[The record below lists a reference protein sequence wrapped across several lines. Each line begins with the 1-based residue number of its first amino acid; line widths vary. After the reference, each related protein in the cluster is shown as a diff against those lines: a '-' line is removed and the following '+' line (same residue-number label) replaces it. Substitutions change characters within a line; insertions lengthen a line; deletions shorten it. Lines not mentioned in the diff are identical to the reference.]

1 MEVHK
6 IVIVK
11 RAAHKVSYFLDYLA
25 RWVLTA
31 LMLLVVGNVIM
42 RCLLKSPIQGT
53 VEFVEFLN
61 AVVIGLALAYC
72 ATLGGHI
79 FVTFFTERLNKTL
92 QLVIDIVIDL
102 LVLAFLGLTVS
113 RLYIYGQSMYQLGQ
127 VSLTTQTPYYPFVY
141 TIVVGVLAYC
151 LVVVGD
157 IIENIAKAVKK

>member
-1 MEVHK
+1 M
-6 IVIVK
+6 IVK
-11 RAAHKVSYFLDYLA
+11 KAAIKVSSFLDYLA

-31 LMLLVVGNVIM
+31 LMVLVVGNVIM
-42 RCLLKSPIQGT
+42 RFLGSPIQGT

-72 ATLGGHI
+72 ATQGGHI
-79 FVTFFTERLNKTL
+79 FVTFFVERLNKTA

-102 LVLAFLGLTVS
+102 LVLAFLVLAVS

-141 TIVVGVLAYC
+141 TIVVGMLAYC

-157 IIENIAKAVKK
+157 IINNIAKAVRK